1 MTTENPGAWLR
12 PAPFVDS
19 DAPAIVTF
27 ARAAAAGIVDARER
41 AVALYYAVR
50 DGVTYTPY
58 CDFRSAD
65 TYRASAVLTKG
76 AGFCVGKAALLAAVA
91 RAEGIPARLRFGDV
105 RNHLCTP
112 RLRAL
117 VGGDVFYYHGYVE
130 LELEGRWVKA
140 TPAFD
145 RALCER
151 FGVLPLEFDGREDS
165 VFQPSTARVGVTWNT
180 CATAAWRLTCPWPPS
195 SQPSSASI
203 RGSWRPVSRGTRR
216 GSGTRRARR
225 LHDDGV
231 SRHPFLCPASC
242 ELTSSPVSSVGGS
255 SSFLISES

>member
-1 MTTENPGAWLR
+1 MTGADPGAWLR

-19 DAPAIVTF
+19 DAPAIVAF
-27 ARAAAAGIVDARER
+27 ARAAAAGATDARER

-65 TYRASAVLTKG
+65 TYRASAVLAKG
-76 AGFCVGKAALLAAVA
+76 AGFCVGKAALLAAAA
-91 RAEGIPARLRFGDV
+91 RAEGIPARLRFADV

-165 VFQPSTARVGVTWNT
+165 VFQPYDRAGRRHMEYVRDRGVQADVPMAAIA
-180 CATAAWRLTCPWPPS
+180 ATFEREYPRLMEAGEPGSATRFRDEASQTPP
-195 SQPSSASI
+195 
-203 RGSWRPVSRGTRR
+203 R
-216 GSGTRRARR
+216 
-225 LHDDGV
+225 
-231 SRHPFLCPASC
+231 
-242 ELTSSPVSSVGGS
+242 
-255 SSFLISES
+255 

>member
-1 MTTENPGAWLR
+1 MTIQASDAWRR
-12 PAPFVDS
+12 PAEFVDS
-19 DAPAIVTF
+19 DAPSIVAF
-27 ARAAAAGIVDARER
+27 ARTAAGRTTDARER

-58 CDFRSAD
+58 CDFRSPD
-65 TYRASAVLTKG
+65 TYRASAVLAKG

-91 RAEGIPARLRFGDV
+91 RAEGIPARLCFADV

-130 LELEGRWVKA
+130 LELERRWVKA

-145 RALCER
+145 RSLCDR

-165 VFQPSTARVGVTWNT
+165 VFQPYDRAGRRHMEYVLERGVQADVPMAEIV
-180 CATAAWRLTCPWPPS
+180 ATFEREYPRLVEAGESATTTRFGDEA
-195 SQPSSASI
+195 SQ
-203 RGSWRPVSRGTRR
+203 T
-216 GSGTRRARR
+216 
-225 LHDDGV
+225 
-231 SRHPFLCPASC
+231 HPK
-242 ELTSSPVSSVGGS
+242 
-255 SSFLISES
+255 